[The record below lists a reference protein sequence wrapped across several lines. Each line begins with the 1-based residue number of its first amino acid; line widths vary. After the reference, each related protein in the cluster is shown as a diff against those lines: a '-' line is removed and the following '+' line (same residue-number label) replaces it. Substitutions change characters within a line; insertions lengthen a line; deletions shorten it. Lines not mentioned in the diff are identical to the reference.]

1 MGRLLL
7 IVAGTIITVALLIL
21 FLLLYRY
28 ATQDMEGSN
37 IHITKD
43 SNGTDIVNKPQIS
56 KGWQISG
63 EWMKELAQ
71 KKRPSF
77 SYPVKEIQIELPLVK
92 KSKISETYRL
102 VLKKMDEYKLFCIK
116 QIFNSRNLPFAL
128 YSEKEQT
135 VVVVH
140 NVSLTK
146 LNELSKYVKSY
157 GIEMQVENYEK
168 KD

>member
-7 IVAGTIITVALLIL
+7 IVAGTITTVALLIL

-28 ATQDMEGSN
+28 ATQDINKKNSAHLTSEL
-37 IHITKD
+37 
-43 SNGTDIVNKPQIS
+43 NGTSILNKPQVSTKWI
-56 KGWQISG
+56 QD
-63 EWMKELAQ
+63 LAQ

-102 VLKKMDEYKLFCIK
+102 ILKKMDDYKLFCVK
-116 QIFNSRNLPFAL
+116 QIFKRKNVPFAL
-128 YSEKEQT
+128 YAEKGHT

-140 NVSLTK
+140 NISLK
-146 LNELSKYVKSY
+146 RLYNIVGYVNSF
-157 GIEMQVENYEK
+157 GIDLQLENYNK

>member
-28 ATQDMEGSN
+28 ATQNNEKSP
-37 IHITKD
+37 IHIA
-43 SNGTDIVNKPQIS
+43 SEANGSDILVKPQASTQWI
-56 KGWQISG
+56 KD
-63 EWMKELAQ
+63 LAQ

-102 VLKKMDEYKLFCIK
+102 ILKKMDDYKLFCVK
-116 QIFNSRNLPFAL
+116 QILQHRNLPYAL
-128 YSEKEQT
+128 YAEKDNT
-135 VVVVH
+135 IVVVH
-140 NVSLTK
+140 NASFSM
-146 LNELSKYVKSY
+146 LNNIAKYVKSF
-157 GIEMQVENYEK
+157 GIDIQIENYEK

>member
-7 IVAGTIITVALLIL
+7 IVSGTIITVALLIL

-28 ATQDMEGSN
+28 ATNDIEKN
-37 IHITKD
+37 KIHIAND
-43 SNGTDIVNKPQIS
+43 INGSDIINKPQVS
-56 KGWQISG
+56 TRWQISND
-63 EWMKELAQ
+63 WMKELAQ
-71 KKRPSF
+71 KKQPDF

-92 KSKISETYRL
+92 KSTFYETYRL
-102 VLKKMDEYKLFCIK
+102 VLKKMDDYKLFCIK

-128 YSEKEQT
+128 FAEKEQT
-135 VVVVH
+135 VVIVH

-146 LNELSKYVKSY
+146 LNNIAKYVKSY
-157 GIEMQVENYEK
+157 GIDMQIENYEK

>member
-28 ATQDMEGSN
+28 ATQDIVGKN
-37 IHITKD
+37 IHITSD
-43 SNGTDIVNKPQIS
+43 TNGSNIDRSQVSTL
-56 KGWQISG
+56 WQNSELWI
-63 EWMKELAQ
+63 KELAQ

-92 KSKISETYRL
+92 KSKISKTYRL

-128 YSEKEQT
+128 YSEKEQS

-140 NVSLTK
+140 NVSLKK
-146 LNELSKYVKSY
+146 LNELSKYVRSY
-157 GIEMQVENYEK
+157 GIEIQIENFEK

>member
-28 ATQDMEGSN
+28 ATQDIEGSN
-37 IHITKD
+37 IHITSD
-43 SNGTDIVNKPQIS
+43 TNGSDIINKPQVSSRWI
-56 KGWQISG
+56 
-63 EWMKELAQ
+63 EELAQ

-92 KSKISETYRL
+92 KSNISETYRL
-102 VLKKMDEYKLFCIK
+102 VLKKMDDYKLFCIK

-128 YSEKEQT
+128 YAEKEQT

-146 LNELSKYVKSY
+146 LNNIAKYVKSY
-157 GIEMQVENYEK
+157 GIDMLIENYEK

>member
-7 IVAGTIITVALLIL
+7 IAAGTIITVALLIL

-28 ATQDMEGSN
+28 ATQDIEGIN
-37 IHITKD
+37 IHTTSD
-43 SNGTDIVNKPQIS
+43 TNGSDKINKPQVSTQWI
-56 KGWQISG
+56 
-63 EWMKELAQ
+63 EELAQ

-92 KSKISETYRL
+92 KSNISETYRL
-102 VLKKMDEYKLFCIK
+102 VLKKMDDYKLFCIK

-128 YSEKEQT
+128 FSEKEQT
-135 VVVVH
+135 VVIVH

-146 LNELSKYVKSY
+146 LNNIAKYVKSY
-157 GIEMQVENYEK
+157 GIDIQIENYEK

>member
-28 ATQDMEGSN
+28 ATQDAEGSN
-37 IHITKD
+37 IHIRSDTKRA
-43 SNGTDIVNKPQIS
+43 DIVNKPQVSNKWI
-56 KGWQISG
+56 
-63 EWMKELAQ
+63 EELAQ

-92 KSKISETYRL
+92 KSNIKETYRL
-102 VLKKMDEYKLFCIK
+102 VLKKMDDYKLFCIK

-128 YSEKEQT
+128 YAEKEQT
-135 VVVVH
+135 VVIVH
-140 NVSLTK
+140 NVGLTK
-146 LNELSKYVKSY
+146 LSNIAKYVKSY
-157 GIEMQVENYEK
+157 GIDLQIENYEK

>member
-28 ATQDMEGSN
+28 ATQDVEGSN
-37 IHITKD
+37 IHITSDIKRT
-43 SNGTDIVNKPQIS
+43 NIVNKPQVSNKWI
-56 KGWQISG
+56 
-63 EWMKELAQ
+63 EELAQ
-71 KKRPSF
+71 KKRPNF

-92 KSKISETYRL
+92 KSNISETYRL
-102 VLKKMDEYKLFCIK
+102 VLKKMDDYKLFCIK

-128 YSEKEQT
+128 YAEKEQT

-146 LNELSKYVKSY
+146 LNNIAKYVKSY
-157 GIEMQVENYEK
+157 GIDMLVENYEK

>member
-28 ATQDMEGSN
+28 ATQDIEESKVHVASDTNGSN
-37 IHITKD
+37 II
-43 SNGTDIVNKPQIS
+43 SKPQAPTR
-56 KGWQISG
+56 
-63 EWMKELAQ
+63 WMEELAQ

-92 KSKISETYRL
+92 KSNISEKYRL
-102 VLKKMDEYKLFCIK
+102 VLKKMDDYKLFCIK

-140 NVSLTK
+140 NVNLTK
-146 LNELSKYVKSY
+146 LKKIAKYVKSY
-157 GIEMQVENYEK
+157 GIDMLIENYEK

>member
-28 ATQDMEGSN
+28 ATQDIEKSK
-37 IHITKD
+37 IHIASDT
-43 SNGTDIVNKPQIS
+43 NGSDIISKPQVSTRWI
-56 KGWQISG
+56 
-63 EWMKELAQ
+63 EELAQ

-92 KSKISETYRL
+92 KSKISETYRF
-102 VLKKMDEYKLFCIK
+102 VLKKMDNYKLFCIK
-116 QIFNSRNLPFAL
+116 QIFNSRNLPFSL
-128 YSEKEQT
+128 YAEKEHT
-135 VVVVH
+135 IVVVH

-146 LNELSKYVKSY
+146 LNNIAKYVKSY
-157 GIEMQVENYEK
+157 GINMQIENYNT